1 MSDTTHD
8 EITELDAAIAEVTVF
23 EDRARVTRR
32 GRIELT
38 AGRREVTLRGLT
50 AALEPGSLRARIE
63 GAPDTRVVGLSA
75 SWEAQA
81 SPSRDEEAELVTR
94 IEGMERQR
102 EELTDRLVIGAGGQH
117 LLDTYSGLARDAVG
131 RHAAAGAEP
140 PDRWGVALDFL
151 SERTAEQGEARRAVE
166 HELRELDRELR
177 ARRNELQR
185 LRSPRE
191 RQARSVAVAL
201 QAGGGGDAT
210 LVVEYVV
217 RGAGWRPAYDV
228 RADAE
233 SLELAVHATVTQG
246 TGEDWTDVELAL
258 STARPG
264 EAVRIPELTPLLLSG
279 HPRQKLPVTIV
290 SYGTEAAKA
299 AAEPEPPAEQAV
311 AGPAGGAP
319 GGRARAE
326 ESETAVRFVVEGR
339 ESVPA
344 DRRPHRVELMRLP
357 LAAELSHET
366 IPKLAPFVHLKAT
379 CSNNAE
385 VPLLAG
391 PVDVFR
397 SSGFI
402 GSGQLEHV
410 APGEEFSLSLGTEE
424 ELKVRR
430 IRDEAADRKPRLL
443 GSKRTLTHAYRV
455 ELINRSDGPRI
466 ITLVENI
473 PVSQR
478 EEIEVELG
486 KATRPDERDDDGFLR
501 WRVALEPGER
511 REVPF
516 AFSISYPKDWNLAGI

>member
-1 MSDTTHD
+1 MH
-8 EITELDAAIAEVTVF
+8 V
-23 EDRARVTRR
+23 
-32 GRIELT
+32 
-38 AGRREVTLRGLT
+38 
-50 AALEPGSLRARIE
+50 
-63 GAPDTRVVGLSA
+63 
-75 SWEAQA
+75 
-81 SPSRDEEAELVTR
+81 
-94 IEGMERQR
+94 
-102 EELTDRLVIGAGGQH
+102 LVIGAGGQH
-117 LLDTYSGLARDAVG
+117 LLDSYAGLAREAVG
-131 RHAAAGAEP
+131 RHTAAADEP
-140 PDRWGVALDFL
+140 PDRWGAALDFL
-151 SERTAEQGEARRAVE
+151 SQATAEHGEARRTVE

-191 RQARSVAVAL
+191 RQARSVTVAL
-201 QAGGGGDAT
+201 QAGGAGEAT

-217 RGAGWRPAYDV
+217 RQAGWSPAYDV
-228 RADAE
+228 RASDG
-233 SLELAVHATVTQG
+233 SVELTAHATVTQG
-246 TGEDWTDVELAL
+246 TGEDWTEVVLAL

-264 EAVRIPELTPLLLSG
+264 EALRIPELTPLLLSG

-290 SYGTEAAKA
+290 SYGTEARKA
-299 AAEPEPPAEQAV
+299 EVEAEPPPEQGLAR
-311 AGPAGGAP
+311 AGSVSPA
-319 GGRARAE
+319 GRARAE

-344 DRRPHRVELMRLP
+344 DRRPHRVELLRLP
-357 LAAELSHET
+357 LQAELSHET

-379 CSNNAE
+379 CNNTAE

-391 PVDVFR
+391 PLDVFR

-430 IRDEAADRKPRLL
+430 IRDEAVDRKPRLL
-443 GSKRTLTHAYRV
+443 GSKRTLTHAYRI
-455 ELINRSDGPRI
+455 ELVNRADGPRT
-466 ITLVENI
+466 ITVVENV

-486 KATRPDERDDDGFLR
+486 KTTRPDERDDDGFLR